1 MIGELL
7 KDNLYF
13 GFVDLLKEIRSC
25 TICAQNL
32 EHGVRPILNADSQS
46 KILIIGQAPGR
57 VVHNSGIL
65 WGDASGK
72 QLRRWLGVTDEEFY
86 EPKNIALMPMGFC
99 YPGKGASGDLPP
111 RPECAPQW
119 HPPMLME
126 MKAIKTTLLIGQYA
140 QKRYLGD
147 RLKST
152 LTQTVKNY
160 QEYLPEYWVL
170 PHPSPRNNI
179 WKAKNP
185 WFEKEVIPKLQETV
199 DNIIGSI
206 NE

>member
-111 RPECAPQW
+111 RPEPVGSPPW
-119 HPPMLME
+119 H
-126 MKAIKTTLLIGQYA
+126 MKPGIT
-140 QKRYLGD
+140 R
-147 RLKST
+147 
-152 LTQTVKNY
+152 
-160 QEYLPEYWVL
+160 
-170 PHPSPRNNI
+170 
-179 WKAKNP
+179 
-185 WFEKEVIPKLQETV
+185 
-199 DNIIGSI
+199 
-206 NE
+206 